1 MKISRTFRKKE
12 KKTFQEMLTSHRG
25 FPKITL
31 SRYEAIWGR
40 GRCEMSETL
49 LILGY
54 LGYRVHLRSGPSYLA
69 FTSILNS
76 PLGPEPTVADPV
88 IGMVAKKLYHSSSR
102 HRMHCYFA
110 ESS

>member
-1 MKISRTFRKKE
+1 
-12 KKTFQEMLTSHRG
+12 
-25 FPKITL
+25 
-31 SRYEAIWGR
+31 
-40 GRCEMSETL
+40 MSETL
-49 LILGY
+49 LNLGY